1 MQEKRFILA
10 TLIFAVILSFSAYA
24 RYETLA
30 GIPADSPDYNNYRTC
45 VDSCGQCE
53 TSCKANT
60 YRMAAET
67 QNKEEFCNYLPEA
80 EKQPC
85 LNRIYMT
92 KAITEKNSAE
102 CNKITD
108 ENEKKGCMLNVQTEK
123 AIAGENEA
131 ECNSLE
137 ADFAENCKM
146 AFNQRMAM
154 QKQDDSY
161 CAKITDENAKESCI
175 STVAMMAPSAEIPAA
190 TEENSAENGLLA
202 KNKSLII
209 YGIIILGVIII
220 AVIAIIIIKKASGKK
235 PAQPVPLFVQQQKFP
250 PLVMQQNPQMQQGDK
265 K

>member
-1 MQEKRFILA
+1 MK
-10 TLIFAVILSFSAYA
+10 LIAIIIVIGIIMTFSISAQ
-24 RYETLA
+24 YETLA
-30 GIPADSPDYNNYRTC
+30 GIPADSPDYSNYITC

-80 EKQPC
+80 EKQLC
-85 LNRIYMT
+85 KERIYMT
-92 KAITEKNSAE
+92 KAITEKDSAE
-102 CNKITD
+102 CQKITN
-108 ENEKKGCMLNVQTEK
+108 ENEKQGCLLNVQTEK
-123 AIAGENEA
+123 AIADGNEA

-154 QKQDDSY
+154 QTGDRSY
-161 CAKITDENAKESCI
+161 CEKITDENAKESCI
-175 STVAMMAPSAEIPAA
+175 STVAMMTPSAEIPAA
-190 TEENSAENGLLA
+190 TEENSAESGLLS

-220 AVIAIIIIKKASGKK
+220 AVIAIVIIKKIGGKK
-235 PAQPVPLFVQQQKFP
+235 PAQAPLMVQQQKFP